1 MMVTAYI
8 MKLIFRFNVYTSK
21 KTIKKVFIFKTNI
34 VTTIFLTVGG
44 ILKKTYNEKKIFL
57 LNALM
62 LE

>member
-21 KTIKKVFIFKTNI
+21 KTLKKVFIFKTNI